1 MRVDRFERG
10 GTMDKKTE
18 DQTLISK
25 PAIQESMNQGWMFRK
40 IGDTRDEWEFAVGI
54 SCDEQGWVRVSLPH
68 TWNQEDAVSGKSVE
82 EGQSAYYRGKGVY
95 RRWLMLDPAVWKDK
109 TVFLTFE
116 GANTITT
123 VYVNGTEAGCHR
135 GGYGAFCFD
144 ITKNIIWEEENLIVV
159 VVSNEK
165 TTWVAPLMEEGDFTK
180 YGGIYRDVFLMGV
193 NKIHFDRMQYGTDG
207 VSLYSVLSED
217 LMAGNVDVDISLQND
232 GDITEVSVVSVLRD
246 RDGAELVRNGVQKEV
261 KAHGEIQANYSLCLE
276 NPHLWNGVNDPYL
289 YTLETFLLIG
299 NEVVESVAKEIGF
312 RRYEVQADQFYLN
325 GERYP
330 VHGVNYH
337 QENERNGWAMTDEE
351 RESDYALMREMG
363 VTAVRMAHYQHDAL
377 EYQLCDRLGLLVY
390 TEIPLI
396 NRSTCD
402 SDSQDWTLFSGNIK
416 SQLSE
421 LILQNLHHPSV
432 CFWGISNELYDTGE
446 ETVSLYSELCALAKR
461 LDGTRLT
468 IYADNV
474 AEEPH
479 RNRSAAA
486 DLVGY
491 NRYDGWYYTRL
502 GDACNW
508 VAEKQKWDRRP
519 SCLSEYGAG
528 GAVSQH
534 RDLPDMSQIDPNGI
548 RHYEEYQAIYHEE
561 EWADIVCSGNLWG
574 SFVWCMFDFASASRV
589 EGDTRGQ
596 NDKGLVTRDR
606 RTKKDAYYFY
616 QSVWCE
622 EPMVYITSS
631 RYQNRPANVPQI
643 KVYSNGQQVELF
655 LNGQSV
661 GYGNA
666 EKKPGRET
674 VFRWNDIELLSGTEN
689 QVKAV
694 ACFSDGSQKVQE
706 ICWKT
711 REEK

>member
-1 MRVDRFERG
+1 MEG
-10 GTMDKKTE
+10 SIMDKKAE
-18 DQTLISK
+18 NQRLVSK
-25 PAIQESMNQGWMFRK
+25 PAWLENVNQEWKFHK
-40 IGDTRDEWEFAVGI
+40 IGDSPDEWECAVGT
-54 SCDEQGWVRVSLPH
+54 SCDEQGWEPVSLPH
-68 TWNQEDAVSGKSVE
+68 TWNREDAVSGKSA
-82 EGQSAYYRGKGVY
+82 EGDQPAYYRGKGVY
-95 RRWLMLDPAVWKDK
+95 RKRLLLDPAVWRDK
-109 TVFLTFE
+109 TVFLFFE
-116 GANTITT
+116 GANTNTT

-144 ITKNIIWEEENLIVV
+144 ITKNIIWEKENLIAV
-159 VVSNEK
+159 VVSNEQ

-207 VSLYSVLSED
+207 VFLYSVLSED
-217 LMAGNVDVDISLQND
+217 LMVGSVNLDISLQND
-232 GDITEVSVVSVLRD
+232 GGITEVSVVSVLRD
-246 RDGAELVRNGVQKEV
+246 QEGMELVRSGVSSEG
-261 KAHGEIQANYSLCLE
+261 KAHGRFQVEFSLHLDH
-276 NPHLWNGVNDPYL
+276 PHLWNGVDDPYL
-289 YTLETFLLIG
+289 YTVETYLLLG
-299 NEVVESVAKEIGF
+299 NEVVESVVKEIGF

-351 RESDYALMREMG
+351 READYALMRAMG
-363 VTAVRMAHYQHDAL
+363 VTAVRMVHYQHDAL
-377 EYQLCDRLGLLVY
+377 EYKICDRLGLLVY

-396 NRSTCD
+396 NRTTCD
-402 SDSQDWTLFSGNIK
+402 SVSQNWSLFSENIK

-421 LILQNLHHPSV
+421 LILQNIQHPSV
-432 CFWGISNELYDTGE
+432 CFWGISNELYDTGK
-446 ETVSLYSELCALAKR
+446 ETVQLYADLCVLAKK
-461 LDGTRLT
+461 LDNTRMT

-479 RNRSAAA
+479 RKHSAAT

-502 GDACNW
+502 GDACAW
-508 VAEKQKWDRRP
+508 IAEKQKWDKRP

-534 RDLPDMSQIDPNGI
+534 RDLPDMSQIDPNGT

-589 EGDTRGQ
+589 EGDSRGQ

-606 RTKKDAYYFY
+606 KTKKDAYYFY

-622 EPMVYITSS
+622 EPVVYITSS
-631 RYQNRPANVPQI
+631 RYQNRPSSVPEV
-643 KVYSNGQQVELF
+643 KVYSNGEQVELF
-655 LNGQSV
+655 LNGRSV

-674 VFRWNDIELLSGTEN
+674 VFRWHGIKLLPGTGN

-694 ACFSDGSQKVQE
+694 ACFSDGSRKVHE
-706 ICWKT
+706 IFWKT

>member
-1 MRVDRFERG
+1 
-10 GTMDKKTE
+10 MDKKTE
-18 DQTLISK
+18 DQILVLK
-25 PAIQESMNQGWMFRK
+25 PAWLESVNQEWKFRT
-40 IGDTRDEWEFAVGI
+40 IGDSPDEWESAVGT
-54 SCDEQGWVRVSLPH
+54 SCDEQGWEPVSLPH
-68 TWNQEDAVSGKSVE
+68 TWNREDAVSGKSVE
-82 EGQSAYYRGKGVY
+82 EGQTAYYRGRAVY
-95 RRWLMLDPAVWKDK
+95 RKQLLLDPAVWRDK
-109 TVFLTFE
+109 IVFLFFE
-116 GANTITT
+116 GANTNTT
-123 VYVNGTEAGCHR
+123 VYINGTEVGCHQ

-144 ITKNIIWEEENLIVV
+144 ITKYILWEKENLIAV

-165 TTWVAPLMEEGDFTK
+165 TTWVAPLLEEGDFTK
-180 YGGIYRDVFLMGV
+180 YGGIYRDVFLIGV
-193 NKIHFDRMQYGTDG
+193 DKIHFDRMQYGTDG
-207 VSLYSVLSED
+207 VLLYSVLSED
-217 LMAGNVDVDISLQND
+217 FMVGNVDVDISLQND
-232 GDITEVSVVSVLRD
+232 GDTTEVSVISVLRD
-246 RDGAELVRNGVQKEV
+246 REGTELVRNGVSTKIKAYGRSQV
-261 KAHGEIQANYSLCLE
+261 KYSLHFD

-289 YTLETFLLIG
+289 YTVETYLLLG
-299 NEVVESVAKEIGF
+299 NEVVESVVKEIGF

-351 RESDYALMREMG
+351 RAADYALMREMG

-396 NRSTCD
+396 NRTTCD
-402 SDSQDWTLFSGNIK
+402 SVSQNWAMFSENIK
-416 SQLSE
+416 IQLTE
-421 LILQNLHHPSV
+421 LILQNVHHPSV

-446 ETVSLYSELCALAKR
+446 ETVSLYSALCALAKQ
-461 LDGTRLT
+461 LDSTRMT

-474 AEEPH
+474 AEEAH
-479 RNRSAAA
+479 RKRSAAA

-502 GDACNW
+502 GDACAW
-508 VAEKQKWDRRP
+508 IAEKQKWDKRP

-574 SFVWCMFDFASASRV
+574 SFVWCMFDFASASRW

-622 EPMVYITSS
+622 EPMVYLTSS
-631 RYQNRPANVPQI
+631 RYQDRPANVPEV

-655 LNGQSV
+655 LNGRSV

-674 VFRWNDIELLSGTEN
+674 VFRWNGIKLLPGTEN

-694 ACFSDGSQKVQE
+694 AFFSDGSQKVHE
-706 ICWKT
+706 ISWRT
-711 REEK
+711 REET